1 MKSISSLPAIA
12 LLTGLLAAPAAF
24 AQDTAE
30 QRGIIDCGAEFA
42 ACITTENIFKC
53 SGELAKCLLS
63 GGDANGGGNGSA
75 AMDRRD

>member
-30 QRGIIDCGAEFA
+30 QRGIIDCGVQYATCIITQNIFTCTAEFA
-42 ACITTENIFKC
+42 
-53 SGELAKCLLS
+53 LCLLG
-63 GGDANGGGNGSA
+63 GGDGNGSS